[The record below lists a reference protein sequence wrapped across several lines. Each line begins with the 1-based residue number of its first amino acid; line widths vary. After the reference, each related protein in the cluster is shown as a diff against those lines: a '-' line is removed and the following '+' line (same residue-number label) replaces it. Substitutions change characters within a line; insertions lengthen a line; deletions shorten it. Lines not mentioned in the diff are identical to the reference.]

1 MTTLELKKDLLHTIA
16 EINDESVLSAIKT
29 FIETTS
35 ESKIYKLTPEQ
46 RNEIQEGR
54 EQIARGEYFTSEQVE
69 SEVDKWLKEK

>member
-1 MTTLELKKDLLHTIA
+1 MTTLELKKDLLHRIA

-54 EQIARGEYFTSEQVE
+54 EQIARGEYFTNEQVE

>member
-54 EQIARGEYFTSEQVE
+54 EQIARGEYFTNEQVE

>member
-1 MTTLELKKDLLHTIA
+1 MTTLELKKDLLHRIA

>member
-1 MTTLELKKDLLHTIA
+1 MTTLELKKDLLHRIA

-35 ESKIYKLTPEQ
+35 ESKIYKTTPDQ
-46 RNEIQEGR
+46 RNEIQESR
-54 EQIARGEYFTSEQVE
+54 EQIARGEYFTNEQVE